1 MPIIRKLTSYFS
13 KEVSKQVKPQ
23 SYAETSGAVKKL
35 FFPVNQTRALQEKF
49 ITMYEQGGL
58 ISEAFDLY
66 PLFMFSKGYSWE
78 GEPKAIDQCKEFMK
92 GFDYEQS
99 FNLAV
104 TAPLVVGD
112 GYQEIVK
119 GRGRTPLGLLYRN
132 PVNFDIVYDE
142 YGLVSGYTQTIKNN
156 IVFNKVIKF
165 DEQDIFHTQL
175 IPSLKEGKGTSLMQ
189 RALDDITRD
198 TRIAEGTSNAIDRH
212 GTPKWWARV
221 GMAGETVPSS
231 VLDDIC
237 RKLEELNSKNDIAT
251 QYDTDIKMLDT
262 SGVSNVQSY
271 QDASMIRL
279 TTSLGVP
286 GELLGF
292 RQGTTDNTAVSRIGA
307 FLQKISTYQTRFA
320 RQLNIQ
326 VFDQVTGI
334 PGAAKIKF
342 NSILPSQQAEQA
354 AWIINL
360 IKANPLDPEYYCP
373 KEWVKQVLNIPDKLE
388 EVTT

>member
-13 KEVSKQVKPQ
+13 KEVSSQVKPQ
-23 SYAETSGAVKKL
+23 SYAETSGTVKKL
-35 FFPVNQTRALQEKF
+35 FSPVDQNRALQEKF
-49 ITMYEQGGL
+49 ITIYEQGGL

-78 GEPKAIDQCKEFMK
+78 GEPKAIDQCKDFMT

-99 FNLAV
+99 FNLAI
-104 TAPLVVGD
+104 TSPLVCGD
-112 GYQEIVK
+112 GYQEIV
-119 GRGRTPLGLLYRN
+119 RGRARNPLGLLYRN

-142 YGLVSGYTQTIKNN
+142 YGLVTGYTQTIKKTF
-156 IVFNKVIKF
+156 INKVIPF

-175 IPSLKEGKGTSLMQ
+175 IPSLKEGAGTSLMK
-189 RALDDITRD
+189 RAFDDITRD
-198 TRIAEGTSNAIDRH
+198 TQIAEGTSNAIVRH

-221 GMAGETVPSS
+221 GQPGELVAQSII
-231 VLDDIC
+231 DNIC
-237 RKLEELNSKNDIAT
+237 KKLEELNSKNDIAT

-262 SGVSNVQSY
+262 SGVSNIQSY
-271 QDASMIRL
+271 QDASMVRL
-279 TTSLGVP
+279 TASLGVP

-326 VFDQVTGI
+326 VFDQVTGV

-360 IKANPLDPEYYCP
+360 IKANPLDPEYYAP
-373 KEWVKQVLNIPDKLE
+373 REWVKQVLNIPDTIE
-388 EVTT
+388 EVTP

>member
-13 KEVSKQVKPQ
+13 KEVSKEIKPQ
-23 SYAETSGAVKKL
+23 SYAETSGPVKKL
-35 FFPVNQTRALQEKF
+35 FSPVDQNRALQEKF
-49 ITMYEQGGL
+49 ITIYEQGGL
-58 ISEAFDLY
+58 ISEAVDLY
-66 PLFMFSKGYSWE
+66 ALFMFSKGYSWE
-78 GEPKAIDQCKEFMK
+78 GDPKSIDQCKSFMD
-92 GFDYEQS
+92 GFDYDQS
-99 FNLAV
+99 FNLGV
-104 TAPLVVGD
+104 TTPLVCGD
-112 GYQEIVK
+112 GYQEIV
-119 GRGRTPLGLLYRN
+119 RGRARNPLGLLYRN

-142 YGLVSGYTQTIKNN
+142 YGLVSGYKQIIKKTFVNKTIE
-156 IVFNKVIKF
+156 FE
-165 DEQDIFHTQL
+165 EQDIFHTQL

-198 TRIAEGTSNAIDRH
+198 TRIAEGTSNAIERH

-221 GMAGETVPSS
+221 GQPGETVPTT
-231 VLDDIC
+231 VIDGIC

-262 SGVSNVQSY
+262 SGVSNIQSY
-271 QDASMIRL
+271 QDASMVRL
-279 TTSLGVP
+279 TASLGVP

-326 VFDQVTGI
+326 VFDQVTGTT
-334 PGAAKIKF
+334 GAAKIKF
-342 NSILPSQQAEQA
+342 NSILPSQQSEQA

-360 IKANPLDPEYYCP
+360 IKANPLDPEYYAP
-373 KEWVKQVLNIPDKLE
+373 KEWVKQVLNIPDTIE
-388 EVTT
+388 EV